1 MAKKV
6 VTPQTAPYTELG
18 ISGIARYGAVS
29 RIYEEFLRELQGP
42 AGMRLYREAID
53 NDPIIGS
60 ILFAIQY
67 LARSVTF
74 RIEPAPLLG
83 SMDKI
88 RNQAVAERV
97 KGALF
102 DDLEASW
109 PDQLSEILTMAGYG
123 WALHEVV
130 YKKCMGTDPSWASY
144 MVPPDIS
151 YLRGETGQGAK
162 PPEFTSSKFKDGF
175 IGWKSWGLRAQ
186 DTLFMWEWDENSR
199 AVAMQQ
205 MAPPDYKMRR
215 IPTAKSLLFRT
226 QIAKQNPEGRSIIRN
241 AIPSY
246 LIKKNLQ
253 VVEAMGIERD
263 LAGYPVIT
271 TIEPNPANGVV
282 PPDLWNTKDPQMVTL
297 LSSIQRMVK
306 AIRRD
311 EQEGMVLPWW
321 LKFSLVTS
329 GGSRAF
335 DTSKIISRY
344 DKTMS
349 ISVLADFIMLGH
361 ESVGS
366 KALASTKSA
375 IFTTALSSI
384 LDSICAVINRFAIP
398 DLLRINGIPQEY
410 APKLTHGNPENVPLE
425 VLGNYIRGL
434 AGGGMQ
440 LFPDEDLKEALLQAA
455 KLPTSGIVRTPE
467 EERLALETSGV
478 GRSTG
483 TSVPTAPREPGSTPV
498 PGEGDGNDEADEA
511 QDAADA
517 AGG

>member
-1 MAKKV
+1 MAKKPI
-6 VTPQTAPYTELG
+6 TPQTVPYAELG
-18 ISGIARYGAVS
+18 ISGVSRYGAIS
-29 RIYEEFLRELQGP
+29 RVYEEFLKELQGP
-42 AGMRLYREAID
+42 TGMKLYREAID
-53 NDPIIGS
+53 NDPIIGG

-67 LARSVTF
+67 LARAVTF
-74 RIEPAPLLG
+74 RVEPAPLTAT
-83 SMDKI
+83 MDKT

-102 DDLEASW
+102 DDMDASW

-123 WALHEVV
+123 WAFHEVV
-130 YKKCMGTDPSWASY
+130 YKKCAGMDPAWESRMIPA
-144 MVPPDIS
+144 DIA
-151 YLRGETGQGAK
+151 YLRGETGQGSA
-162 PPEFTSSKFKDGF
+162 PPEFVPSRFNDGF

-205 MAPPDYKMRR
+205 MAPPDYKVRR
-215 IPTAKSLLFRT
+215 IPLAKGLLFRT

-253 VVEAMGIERD
+253 IVEAMGIERD

-271 TIEPNPANGVV
+271 TVEPNVANGVM
-282 PPDLWNTKDPQMVTL
+282 PPDLWNTNDPKMVTL
-297 LSSIQRMVK
+297 LASVQRMVK
-306 AIRRD
+306 AVRRD

-321 LKFSLVTS
+321 LKFNLITS

-344 DKTMS
+344 DKIMS

-425 VLGNYIRGL
+425 VLGNYVRGL
-434 AGGGMQ
+434 AGGGLQ
-440 LFPDEDLKEALLQAA
+440 LFPDDDLKEALLQAA
-455 KLPTSGIVRTPE
+455 KLPTSGVEHSPE
-467 EERLALETSGV
+467 EDRLTLDT
-478 GRSTG
+478 GRIDQSFG
-483 TSVPTAPREPGSTPV
+483 LPG
-498 PGEGDGNDEADEA
+498 PGMQSEEEAQELQDA
-511 QDAADA
+511 QDAQEQLT
-517 AGG
+517 